1 MITIDEITI
10 VRDGREII
18 YDYSEQIPAG
28 SITVIVGPNGCG
40 KSTLLAAIAGDIA
53 PDKGTITIDEMHPI
67 LTPASALAS
76 IRAMAVQNQSFTL
89 GFTVRE
95 IVEMGGPS
103 EDVLQALG
111 LTEIADRL
119 VTTLSGG
126 ESQRVAIAQA
136 IAQKTPVLLL
146 DEPLAGAGPEETEKL
161 ITLLRGLKSR
171 YAVLLVEHDMQA
183 VFALADR
190 ISVLAEGRIIA
201 SGSTADIRLSAEV
214 RAAYLGEEEVPC

>member
-28 SITVIVGPNGCG
+28 SITVIIGPNGCG

-53 PDKGTITIDEMHPI
+53 PDKGTITIDEAHPI
-67 LTPASALAS
+67 LTAASTLAG
-76 IRAMAVQNQSFTL
+76 IRAMAIQNQSFTL

-95 IVEMGGPS
+95 IVEMGGDS
-103 EDVLQALG
+103 TEVLQALG
-111 LTEIADRL
+111 LAEIADRL

-126 ESQRVAIAQA
+126 EAQRVAIAQA

-146 DEPLAGAGPEETEKL
+146 DEPLAAQDIYSRRKIISLLQNLAESGTTVVVVAHSTETEL
-161 ITLLRGLKSR
+161 TW
-171 YAVLLVEHDMQA
+171 
-183 VFALADR
+183 ADKV
-190 ISVLAEGRIIA
+190 IKQFH
-201 SGSTADIRLSAEV
+201 
-214 RAAYLGEEEVPC
+214 

>member
-10 VRDGREII
+10 VRDSREII

-28 SITVIVGPNGCG
+28 SITVIIGPNGCG

-53 PDKGTITIDEMHPI
+53 PDKGTITIDEVHPI
-67 LTPASALAS
+67 LTSAGTLAGM
-76 IRAMAVQNQSFTL
+76 RAMAIQNQSFTL

-95 IVEMGGPS
+95 IVEMGGDS
-103 EDVLQALG
+103 TDVLQALG
-111 LTEIADRL
+111 LTAIADRL

-146 DEPLAGAGPEETEKL
+146 DEPLAAQDPSSRKKIIEHLQQLADDGTTVVVVAHSTETE
-161 ITLLRGLKSR
+161 
-171 YAVLLVEHDMQA
+171 
-183 VFALADR
+183 LAW
-190 ISVLAEGRIIA
+190 
-201 SGSTADIRLSAEV
+201 ADKVIKQFH
-214 RAAYLGEEEVPC
+214 

>member
-28 SITVIVGPNGCG
+28 SITVIIGPNGCG

-53 PDKGTITIDEMHPI
+53 PDKGTITIDEVHPI
-67 LTPASALAS
+67 LTQASSLAA

-89 GFTVRE
+89 GFTVRQ
-95 IVEMGGPS
+95 IVEMGGES
-103 EDVLQALG
+103 TEVLQALG
-111 LTEIADRL
+111 LTEISDRL

-126 ESQRVAIAQA
+126 EAQRVAIAQA

-146 DEPLAGAGPEETEKL
+146 DEPLAAQDISSRKKIIDLLQRLADSGITVVVVAHSTETEL
-161 ITLLRGLKSR
+161 TW
-171 YAVLLVEHDMQA
+171 
-183 VFALADR
+183 ADKV
-190 ISVLAEGRIIA
+190 IKQFH
-201 SGSTADIRLSAEV
+201 
-214 RAAYLGEEEVPC
+214 

>member
-28 SITVIVGPNGCG
+28 SITVIIGPNGCG

-53 PDKGTITIDEMHPI
+53 PDKGTITIDEVHPI
-67 LTPASALAS
+67 LTSAGTLAGM
-76 IRAMAVQNQSFTL
+76 RAMAIQNQSFTL

-95 IVEMGGPS
+95 IVEMGGDS
-103 EDVLQALG
+103 TDVLQALG
-111 LTEIADRL
+111 LTAIADRL

-146 DEPLAGAGPEETEKL
+146 DEPLAAQDPSSRKKIIELLQQLADDGTTVVVVAHSTETE
-161 ITLLRGLKSR
+161 
-171 YAVLLVEHDMQA
+171 
-183 VFALADR
+183 LAW
-190 ISVLAEGRIIA
+190 
-201 SGSTADIRLSAEV
+201 ADKVIKQFH
-214 RAAYLGEEEVPC
+214 